1 VAKLVLLSRWK
12 RARDGTTSSAYTGHD
27 EGGLGVTPPTGP
39 LSLLQVQQ
47 GEVSCQLIEPD
58 NLVLPVQ
65 QLFPGWF
72 FPSLGTVNCDTRMSK
87 HTPHSHTGA
96 QCPLT
101 DTAKV
106 KVPCSILTLQVGHS
120 SLAHPTNMTSSDHK
134 PVFSSTTAYLTHSA
148 WPFFFFFFFS
158 LVEVNQAN

>member
-1 VAKLVLLSRWK
+1 MAKLVLLSRWK

-58 NLVLPVQ
+58 NLKRIIMKKMRLVLIKLLHLVLPVQ

-96 QCPLT
+96 QCPL
-101 DTAKV
+101 
-106 KVPCSILTLQVGHS
+106 
-120 SLAHPTNMTSSDHK
+120 
-134 PVFSSTTAYLTHSA
+134 
-148 WPFFFFFFFS
+148 
-158 LVEVNQAN
+158 